1 MKKLEEDLM
10 RPELERRKA
19 ELARK
24 REMSQPVRIEQLKE
38 H

>member
-1 MKKLEEDLM
+1 M
-10 RPELERRKA
+10 PELERRKL

-24 REMSQPVRIEQLKE
+24 RELSQPIRLDQLKE